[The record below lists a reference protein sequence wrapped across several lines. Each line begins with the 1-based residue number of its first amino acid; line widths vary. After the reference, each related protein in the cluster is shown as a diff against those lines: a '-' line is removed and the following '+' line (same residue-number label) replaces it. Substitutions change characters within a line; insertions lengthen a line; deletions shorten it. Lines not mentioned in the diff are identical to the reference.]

1 MLGSERVVVHGAR
14 FTEQRLREFQQRVSA
29 DASGLS
35 EQGIFITRCVPE
47 PDGLT
52 VHYFAADQK
61 RADELLR
68 DRYGAFAIIRY
79 DGGSRYALSPHPFG
93 SWLADG
99 DTLHV
104 FYALPRNG
112 ERPGGCTVAEF
123 EDSVIVALTIL
134 DWRGAKTLVGG
145 FTPLHAT
152 VKLRSPLGARAV
164 IDNSENSARP
174 HWTAAAAINLPR
186 PQDL

>member
-1 MLGSERVVVHGAR
+1 M
-14 FTEQRLREFQQRVSA
+14 
-29 DASGLS
+29 
-35 EQGIFITRCVPE
+35 
-47 PDGLT
+47 
-52 VHYFAADQK
+52 
-61 RADELLR
+61 
-68 DRYGAFAIIRY
+68 
-79 DGGSRYALSPHPFG
+79 
-93 SWLADG
+93 
-99 DTLHV
+99 
-104 FYALPRNG
+104 
-112 ERPGGCTVAEF
+112 
-123 EDSVIVALTIL
+123 IVALTIL